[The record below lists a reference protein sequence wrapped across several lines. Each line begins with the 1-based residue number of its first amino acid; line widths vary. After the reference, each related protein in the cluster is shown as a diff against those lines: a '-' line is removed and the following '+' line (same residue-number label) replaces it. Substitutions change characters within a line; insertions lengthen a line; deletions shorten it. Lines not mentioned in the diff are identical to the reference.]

1 MLAVVL
7 LLASCALTVQASW
20 YGSSYPGYGSA
31 GHYGGYGYGGYGYG
45 GYGHHGGYGGYA
57 GYGWPCVGGSCSGY
71 NQGYGG
77 YGSYGQYYGAYA
89 PSYGGY
95 GQYYGAY
102 APSYGGYGHHY
113 SGYSPSYGDHSHT
126 NRYKRGAELIALPS
140 KVANHYGENYTA
152 LENNDLYSYYAMAAY
167 QNWKHEFVKY
177 SKNYRAPVKVIGT
190 EREEEDHC
198 IELTTKD
205 TKARR
210 HVAYKEHEHLKH
222 LSIKAIFR
230 YFNQP
235 TQFGLGRTV
244 AKCGDKVACWTDTI
258 LLDVGTGMTV
268 SDPFY
273 TNEGCVAFSDP
284 SVIDELCDAQDAAVT
299 DMVDQSLSASSD
311 ATMSFLA
318 DILVSMIRRSHPQL
332 SEASQHRF
340 FFYLSFAGGYRECVV
355 HLDVVGVYDSD
366 EEMWNINGAYVLSPS
381 N

>member
-1 MLAVVL
+1 M
-7 LLASCALTVQASW
+7 
-20 YGSSYPGYGSA
+20 
-31 GHYGGYGYGGYGYG
+31 
-45 GYGHHGGYGGYA
+45 
-57 GYGWPCVGGSCSGY
+57 
-71 NQGYGG
+71 
-77 YGSYGQYYGAYA
+77 
-89 PSYGGY
+89 
-95 GQYYGAY
+95 
-102 APSYGGYGHHY
+102 
-113 SGYSPSYGDHSHT
+113 
-126 NRYKRGAELIALPS
+126 
-140 KVANHYGENYTA
+140 ANHYGENYTA

-284 SVIDELCDAQDAAVT
+284 SVIDELCDAQDAVT
-299 DMVDQSLSASSD
+299 TGMLPMAASD
-311 ATMSFLA
+311 AIMSFLG
-318 DILVSMIRRSHPQL
+318 DIIVSMIRRSHPPL

-340 FFYLSFAGGYRECVV
+340 DFFLSFAGGYRECVV
-355 HLDVVGVYDSD
+355 HLDLGVVYDSD
-366 EEMWNINGAYVLSPS
+366 EEMWNINAANLLSPS